1 MTVIGIHLG
10 SISMATNFSSA
21 GKDSTTSPNLNLDL
35 NLAPEPLFTV
45 TRRLAVEAGL
55 DTEQLDGIV
64 QLGGYQYLDTSG
76 FPDTAK
82 RSTHSPRNYIDR
94 LVFCLPLRRRSSRSF
109 GQQSFRF
116 A

>member
-1 MTVIGIHLG
+1 MT
-10 SISMATNFSSA
+10 TNFSAA
-21 GKDSTTSPNLNLDL
+21 GKDNTTSPNLNLDL

-82 RSTHSPRNYIDR
+82 RSTHSPRNYVDR
-94 LVFCLPLRRRSSRSF
+94 SVPCFSDLS
-109 GQQSFRF
+109 
-116 A
+116 

>member
-1 MTVIGIHLG
+1 MLTRLLTAKGVHLG

-21 GKDSTTSPNLNLDL
+21 GKDNTTSPNLNLDL

-55 DTEQLDGIV
+55 DTEQLDGII
-64 QLGGYQYLDTSG
+64 QLGGYLYLDTSG

-82 RSTHSPRNYIDR
+82 RSSHPPRDYVDR
-94 LVFCLPLRRRSSRSF
+94 SVHHFVLMGRSSRS
-109 GQQSFRF
+109 
-116 A
+116 